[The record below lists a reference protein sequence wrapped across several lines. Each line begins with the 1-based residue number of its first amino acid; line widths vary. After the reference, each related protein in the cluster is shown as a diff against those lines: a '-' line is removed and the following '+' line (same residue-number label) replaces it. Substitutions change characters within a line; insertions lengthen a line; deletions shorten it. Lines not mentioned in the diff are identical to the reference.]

1 MPPPEF
7 FGKGER
13 DPKTGD
19 NRIFEYIIES
29 RPRAKL

>member
-7 FGKGER
+7 FWKDER

-19 NRIFEYIIES
+19 SRIFEYITELG
-29 RPRAKL
+29 P